1 MSRKLN
7 PKWDVVV
14 QKVAAVVHPVD
25 KVHLYQT
32 VMLDARP
39 AATHRQS
46 PGSQHLALFPIRIFM
61 ALEKV
66 HVTRSILSPE
76 SVIDGAK
83 RYEVYC
89 MPQM

>member
-25 KVHLYQT
+25 KVHLHQA
-32 VMLDARP
+32 VMTDSRL

-46 PGSQHLALFPIRIFM
+46 LGSQHLARFQNCAR
-61 ALEKV
+61 
-66 HVTRSILSPE
+66 TRCIYGTVGIL
-76 SVIDGAK
+76 
-83 RYEVYC
+83 
-89 MPQM
+89 MPRRKST